1 MEYCVCMGQE
11 RQTNQ
16 KYINRY
22 IKDTYRTFKFR
33 VRKENQHL
41 IDWLCKVGNKTQYI
55 ISLIEEDIKRKVKY
69 NYLDDSVKI
78 DFELPLNIKNL
89 VDDAE
94 KADLEDDYGLYMNLA
109 CAIDTNAKNATA
121 KRMLND
127 YQWETL
133 VRRFRV

>member
-1 MEYCVCMGQE
+1 MGQE
-11 RQTNQ
+11 RQTNRE
-16 KYINRY
+16 YINRY
-22 IKDTYRTFKFR
+22 IKDNYRTFKFR

-41 IDWLCKVGNKTQYI
+41 IDWLCEVENKTQYI
-55 ISLIEEDIKRKVKY
+55 TGLIEEDIKRKVKY
-69 NYLDDSVKI
+69 NYLNDSVKI

-121 KRMLND
+121 KRKLTN

>member
-1 MEYCVCMGQE
+1 VSYF
-11 RQTNQ
+11 T
-16 KYINRY
+16 YINNNRY
-22 IKDTYRTFKFR
+22 IKDNYRTFKFR

-41 IDWLCKVGNKTQYI
+41 IDWLCDVENKIQYI
-55 ISLIEEDIKRKVKY
+55 IGLIEEDIKRKVKY

-121 KRMLND
+121 KRKRTN

-133 VRRFRV
+133 VRRFRVG

>member
-1 MEYCVCMGQE
+1 MSYF
-11 RQTNQ
+11 T
-16 KYINRY
+16 YINNNRY
-22 IKDTYRTFKFR
+22 IKDNYRTFKFR

-41 IDWLCKVGNKTQYI
+41 IDWLCDVENKIQYI
-55 ISLIEEDIKRKVKY
+55 IGLIEEDIKRKVKY

-94 KADLEDDYGLYMNLA
+94 KADLEDDYGLYINLA
-109 CAIDTNAKNATA
+109 SAIDTNAKNATA
-121 KRMLND
+121 KRLLSD

-133 VRRFRV
+133 VRRFRVG

>member
-1 MEYCVCMGQE
+1 MSYF
-11 RQTNQ
+11 T
-16 KYINRY
+16 YINNNRY
-22 IKDTYRTFKFR
+22 IKDNYRTFKFR
-33 VRKENQHL
+33 VRQENQHL
-41 IDWLCKVGNKTQYI
+41 IDWLCDVENKIQYI
-55 ISLIEEDIKRKVKY
+55 IGLIEEDIKRKVKY

-121 KRMLND
+121 KRKRTN

-133 VRRFRV
+133 VRRFRVV